1 MTYPD
6 GWAEGRTIAQGAE
19 AVLEVGEFLGRPAVL
34 KLRRPKGYRHPDLER
49 AIRVS
54 RTRAEAR
61 ALRDAREAGV
71 RTPVVLD
78 IDPEA
83 GRLVLERVEGP
94 TLRWALDGLPGPDR
108 ERAARALGAV
118 LGALHAAGMVHGD
131 PTTSNFILERMED
144 EGMENEEVDE
154 GPVGLA
160 VLDISMGGRAD
171 GVEERGVDLRL
182 LSEAFVSTH
191 HVHGDLFRVVL
202 EGYREAFPEGA
213 EGSIDRMDAIAARG
227 RYVARKGRTAG
238 VHDGGDGDGPRR

>member
-1 MTYPD
+1 MTALD
-6 GWAEGRTIAQGAE
+6 GWEGGRTIAQGAE

-34 KLRRPKGYRHPDLER
+34 KLRRVKGYRHPDLER
-49 AIRVS
+49 SIRVS

-71 RTPVVLD
+71 RTPVVMD

-144 EGMENEEVDE
+144 EVE
-154 GPVGLA
+154 GVKAGLPGLA

-191 HVHGDLFRVVL
+191 HIHGDLFRVVL

-227 RYVARKGRTAG
+227 RYIARKGRTAG
-238 VHDGGDGDGPRR
+238 VHDGGDGDGPK